1 MPVKLPLKCLQKC
14 QQKKTAKATV
24 IDIWHGFL
32 GWNDTNALKMP
43 LKCLQNARKMPT
55 ELPALAALALLALAI
70 L

>member
-1 MPVKLPLKCLQKC
+1 MPVKSPLKCLQKF

-43 LKCLQNARKMPT
+43 LKCLQNAREMQTKCPKMPT
-55 ELPALAALALLALAI
+55 
-70 L
+70 